1 MNMRYE
7 FIHLFDT
14 HAHIRQ
20 TKIHNINILYAYQSQ
35 NRKKKH
41 FKCIIIQIAVIDF
54 KKTAAN
60 IEKQTAAFHVFIIIC
75 Y

>member
-14 HAHIRQ
+14 HTDIRQ
-20 TKIHNINILYAYQSQ
+20 TKIHNINILYAYRSQ

-60 IEKQTAAFHVFIIIC
+60 KKTNSSISCIIIIC